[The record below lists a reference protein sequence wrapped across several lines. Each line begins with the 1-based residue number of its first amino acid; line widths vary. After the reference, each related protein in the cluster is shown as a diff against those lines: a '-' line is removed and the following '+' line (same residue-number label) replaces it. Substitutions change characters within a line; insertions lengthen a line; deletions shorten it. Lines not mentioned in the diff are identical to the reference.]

1 MRHGRESGL
10 AQQWDARCVRTY
22 NDGRGGLVRKA
33 GRRKGSSESD
43 AVVVRLVDFAR
54 EQNPK
59 MGGVAV
65 G

>member
-1 MRHGRESGL
+1 M
-10 AQQWDARCVRTY
+10 
-22 NDGRGGLVRKA
+22 RKA

-65 G
+65 R